1 MGQLAM
7 TSGDKRKIVIAEDD
21 AEMRAL
27 LAELMRRDGY
37 DVHEAKDGRE
47 LLLVLESVCIHGI
60 GPDLIVSDIRM
71 PGYTGLELLWAMRE
85 AEIALPVILI
95 TAFSDRKVRDKARR
109 SGAILVD
116 KPLDFD
122 DLRRLVRGL
131 VKGTGDQ
138 QG

>member
-1 MGQLAM
+1 MGQLA
-7 TSGDKRKIVIAEDD
+7 TSPGGKRKIVVAEDD
-21 AEMRAL
+21 AEMRSL

-37 DVHEAKDGRE
+37 EVHEAKDGRE
-47 LLLVLESVCIHGI
+47 LLLVLEAVCIHGVL
-60 GPDLIVSDIRM
+60 PDLIVSDIRM

-95 TAFSDRKVRDKARR
+95 TAFSDRKVREGAQR

-122 DLRRLVRGL
+122 DLRRLVRGI
-131 VKGTGDQ
+131 VA
-138 QG
+138 